1 MLDDS
6 NYILVGGVESVDIL
20 HLTENADLVVVGQVA
35 SVADLGST
43 SVVLEGEKFRAA
55 EKAATVRVLR
65 LLKAASK
72 TATVV
77 VNYVYSRIAGYEYIP
92 ANVTG
97 IFFLRQNEHGSYTPV
112 SAVHPFIVAVSQ
124 AQAEAQGTAAL
135 DHVHTELAQVLLA
148 PETSMAALGLTID
161 VPWRTPRY
169 LAVEAL
175 RPINAGFGKTHSR
188 TYREQVETLKSIL
201 QHVVEVGDYEAKLW
215 AAALLLKYKDTSQ
228 IGLVKQALLS
238 KKESIPTLVRVELLS
253 AVRYGAGQKQC
264 IPALAELLST
274 QDVEVR
280 RTTAYALREA
290 ADATAI
296 PLYKQALYDADS
308 EVRYHA
314 VTSLADVTKSF
325 DYYPSTD
332 VFRTNEQR
340 YLDYWRNWQYQK

>member
-1 MLDDS
+1 
-6 NYILVGGVESVDIL
+6 
-20 HLTENADLVVVGQVA
+20 
-35 SVADLGST
+35 
-43 SVVLEGEKFRAA
+43 
-55 EKAATVRVLR
+55 
-65 LLKAASK
+65 
-72 TATVV
+72 
-77 VNYVYSRIAGYEYIP
+77 
-92 ANVTG
+92 
-97 IFFLRQNEHGSYTPV
+97 
-112 SAVHPFIVAVSQ
+112 
-124 AQAEAQGTAAL
+124 
-135 DHVHTELAQVLLA
+135 
-148 PETSMAALGLTID
+148 

-175 RPINAGFGKTHSR
+175 RPILPGFGKTHSR

-215 AAALLLKYKDTSQ
+215 AAALLLQYKDTSRMEM
-228 IGLVKQALLS
+228 VKQALLA

-253 AVRYGAGQKQC
+253 AVRSGAGQKQC
-264 IPALAELLST
+264 IPALAELLSS

-280 RTTAYALREA
+280 RAAAYALREV

-325 DYYPSTD
+325 EYPSTEK
-332 VFRTNEQR
+332 FRTNEQR